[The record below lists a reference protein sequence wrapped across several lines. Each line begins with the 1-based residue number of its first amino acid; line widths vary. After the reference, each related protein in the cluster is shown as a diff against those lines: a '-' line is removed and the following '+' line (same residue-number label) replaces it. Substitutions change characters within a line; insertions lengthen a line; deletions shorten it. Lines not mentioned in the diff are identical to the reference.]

1 MGGCGRRFPVVVR
14 FFAKGR
20 GRGQAYPTCQ
30 DMIGKVPGLCQG
42 RIDDEEAE

>member
-14 FFAKGR
+14 FFAKSSNAR
-20 GRGQAYPTCQ
+20 VLCQ
-30 DMIGKVPGLCQG
+30 EMIGKVPEGLCQG